1 MAKRIEDAMSKV
13 RPGPGPRMR
22 MRLWMR
28 AEPSVVA
35 FDVKKVERQARQT
48 IDI

>member
-22 MRLWMR
+22 MRLRMR

-35 FDVKKVERQARQT
+35 SDVKKVERQARQT

>member
-1 MAKRIEDAMSKV
+1 MSKV
-13 RPGPGPRMR
+13 RPGPRMR
-22 MRLWMR
+22 MR

-35 FDVKKVERQARQT
+35 SDVKKVERQARQT